1 MPGHLRLA
9 SAIARWATALAAT
22 ALLVGQA
29 PAASAQNLQNLLI
42 NPDFDTGLSGWQVF
56 GTTSWDG
63 TYDANGSLTSG
74 SAKEVLNES
83 ITNGIYP
90 AVAQCVP
97 LVLGA
102 TYDLGGKITISSLT
116 EGATAFFLLVPYP
129 TADCSGPPPPG
140 PFIQTPPVPSF
151 GGFPWTDSATTFA
164 NSFAHSGLFS
174 ANLSPMFG
182 GQVQANFDNV
192 FVEPGNLVCAPDTL
206 CLLGSRFRVTA
217 AFDTG
222 TGSPSNA
229 RPLVFGAGGIFW
241 FFDPANIE
249 VMVKVIDGC
258 ALGGH
263 FWFFAAGLT
272 DVNVVIEV
280 TDTLTGAKQV
290 YTNPPHTAFRPIQDT
305 ATFPCP

>member
-1 MPGHLRLA
+1 MHLRLA
-9 SAIARWATALAAT
+9 SAIARWVPTLAAA

-29 PAASAQNLQNLLI
+29 PAALAQNLLI
-42 NPDFDTGLSGWQVF
+42 HPDFDTSLSGWQVF

-63 TYDANGSLTSG
+63 TQDANGSSTSG
-74 SAKEVLNES
+74 SAKEVLNAS
-83 ITNGIYP
+83 VPNGTYP

-102 TYDLGGKITISSLT
+102 TYNLGGKISISSQT
-116 EGATAFFLLVPYP
+116 EGASAFFLFVPYP

-140 PFIQTPPVPSF
+140 PFIQTPPVSP
-151 GGFPWTDSATTFA
+151 GRPWSDSATTFA

-182 GQVQANFDNV
+182 GQVQANFDNT

-222 TGSPSNA
+222 TGNPSNA
-229 RPLVFGAGGIFW
+229 RSLVFGAGGIFW
-241 FFDPANIE
+241 FFDPASIE
-249 VMVKVIDGC
+249 VMVKVIDAC

-290 YTNPPHTAFRPIQDT
+290 YTTPPHTAFRPIQAT
-305 ATFPCP
+305 AAFPCP